1 MPVKQPDQLLVFGL
15 RNCDSCSKARAWLDE
30 HGVEYEFR
38 DLRSDGL
45 TADRLQRWLSSPLAA
60 LLTNRRS
67 TTWRSLSAA
76 EKALSDENPLQL
88 LSQYSTLIKRPV
100 LERHGRI
107 LLVGFSVEEFREHLL
122 S

>member
-1 MPVKQPDQLLVFGL
+1 MPVKRNDMLLVFGL
-15 RNCDSCSKARAWLDE
+15 GNCDSCKKAQAWLNE

-38 DLRSDGL
+38 DVRKDGVA
-45 TADRLQRWLSSPLAA
+45 TERLKRWLASPLAA

-67 TTWRSLSAA
+67 TTWRSLTAN
-76 EKALSDENPLQL
+76 EKVLSETDPITI
-88 LSQYSTLIKRPV
+88 LSKHPSLIKRPV

-107 LLVGFSVEEFREHLL
+107 LAVGFSPDEFRIHLL